1 MKTLKTFEQYGDERD
16 DPEFLARCVHEE
28 TYKDKKR
35 VFTND
40 VIEYLTGYFGIVR
53 DIIEKSLTKIIN
65 DIFDFNMK
73 NVPYNYDSNA
83 KICRQM
89 DVKKLMVNLMMKNH
103 DNRNKV
109 IWRG

>member
-1 MKTLKTFEQYGDERD
+1 
-16 DPEFLARCVHEE
+16 
-28 TYKDKKR
+28 
-35 VFTND
+35 
-40 VIEYLTGYFGIVR
+40 
-53 DIIEKSLTKIIN
+53 
-65 DIFDFNMK
+65 MK